1 MARTMAGPYTVSDM
15 LGKHGKFFNVVPSF
29 GLQQGHAADGFIKY
43 RRIDDHTASH
53 NNLAANSKQK
63 IVMAMVDY
71 LAALIKAA
79 ARKTEFK
86 LKVGTEDM
94 KNAYR
99 QIPLADS
106 QVSISIT
113 AIYNPLTREPELYEI
128 FG

>member
-1 MARTMAGPYTVSDM
+1 
-15 LGKHGKFFNVVPSF
+15 
-29 GLQQGHAADGFIKY
+29 
-43 RRIDDHTASH
+43 
-53 NNLAANSKQK
+53 
-63 IVMAMVDY
+63 
-71 LAALIKAA
+71 
-79 ARKTEFK
+79 
-86 LKVGTEDM
+86 M